1 MCVLL
6 PLLLLQPFFHVTN
19 PKCAI
24 LVLGMTYY
32 FVKPSHDLPV
42 FTWLFWNWRANFCL
56 APFTNIHYLNPLL
69 MIDFAITICPQ
80 NSALAISSGEKWW
93 QTVLEREISWSQCE
107 GLACTQWALVFH
119 FGGRGGVTGIF
130 CLWEMTN

>member
-1 MCVLL
+1 
-6 PLLLLQPFFHVTN
+6 
-19 PKCAI
+19 
-24 LVLGMTYY
+24 
-32 FVKPSHDLPV
+32 
-42 FTWLFWNWRANFCL
+42 
-56 APFTNIHYLNPLL
+56 